1 MISTEPEILFPRF
14 CEDTQQSL
22 NMNLP
27 KSQPHF
33 VQPYASNK
41 LLEGGFEID
50 MLTILKQEA
59 EHLCMFAYMF

>member
-1 MISTEPEILFPRF
+1 
-14 CEDTQQSL
+14 
-22 NMNLP
+22 MNLP

-33 VQPYASNK
+33 VQPYTSNK